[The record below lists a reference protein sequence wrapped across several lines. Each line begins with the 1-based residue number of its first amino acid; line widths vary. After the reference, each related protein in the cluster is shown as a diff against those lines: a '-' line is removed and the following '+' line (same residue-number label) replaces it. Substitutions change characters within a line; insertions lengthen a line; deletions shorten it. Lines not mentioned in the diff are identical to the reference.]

1 MIGEYLTK
9 AVAETETE
17 TLTKTYVLKQTL
29 RYGENSHQKAS
40 FYQDALPVPYSIA
53 SAKQIH
59 GKELSYNN
67 IKDADAALRIAE
79 EFTEPTAVALKHMNP
94 CGIGSGETIAEAFQ
108 EAYEADP
115 VSIFGGIIV
124 LNRPVDVATA
134 EQLQRIFLEIII
146 APAFEE
152 EALEILTK
160 KKICACWLL
169 ISKKQ
174 PNSQKLSLSLG
185 AYWCKNQMIKWK
197 HQKIGPW

>member
-67 IKDADAALRIAE
+67 IKDADCLADRKRIYRANCSSPQS
-79 EFTEPTAVALKHMNP
+79 T
-94 CGIGSGETIAEAFQ
+94 
-108 EAYEADP
+108 
-115 VSIFGGIIV
+115 
-124 LNRPVDVATA
+124 
-134 EQLQRIFLEIII
+134 
-146 APAFEE
+146 
-152 EALEILTK
+152 
-160 KKICACWLL
+160 
-169 ISKKQ
+169 
-174 PNSQKLSLSLG
+174 
-185 AYWCKNQMIKWK
+185 
-197 HQKIGPW
+197 